1 MQFPCVGVCNLLLA
15 SAPHGQGWPWNHVIT
30 ELVGLQRCLSRT
42 TRSGICNYL
51 YHLFG
56 GFLSDGGTP
65 LQSSWMTMTSWLVNR
80 WWPGDTGGICWGWVS
95 QSRPQY
101 WWRGQCHERKSLNI
115 SKICMYKYVC
125 IYIYIYLY
133 VCTTWMSLGCVRKT
147 DFVFTAKSQRTQRKR
162 VASLNAFENPAA
174 MQWPAGKWNLWTQAS
189 MVPGSVEKRLGSFVA
204 KDHGESFQR
213 YPFSS

>member
-1 MQFPCVGVCNLLLA
+1 
-15 SAPHGQGWPWNHVIT
+15 
-30 ELVGLQRCLSRT
+30 
-42 TRSGICNYL
+42 
-51 YHLFG
+51 
-56 GFLSDGGTP
+56 
-65 LQSSWMTMTSWLVNR
+65 
-80 WWPGDTGGICWGWVS
+80 
-95 QSRPQY
+95 
-101 WWRGQCHERKSLNI
+101 
-115 SKICMYKYVC
+115 MYKYVC

-189 MVPGSVEKRLGSFVA
+189 MVPGSVEKRMGSFVA